1 MKAQGQAKKMILT
14 TLFAALAVVSLSSCT
29 KTKETKSMVS
39 PDHYV
44 SKSDF
49 EGKTF
54 SLVRGIEEADS
65 NNAVGAIPGF
75 SEDFGLVKVRITE
88 SELQFL
94 EVFNPLN
101 KEETQSILVSYAIKD
116 HFDIQREENDFKE
129 TTHRIVENRERPWNQ
144 RKFMRVDWSRPTN
157 ALGKFNSFNGG
168 IAPYE
173 NVIQLTD
180 PKIEK
185 DGHISWL
192 NEFSMN
198 EGALFWAQAAPG
210 SRVVARTHLMPLKP
224 TDFEKLNYRERD
236 FQRFGY
242 FYTRQLLEDPEKG
255 FLDSKLEDNT
265 YALLHNVCE
274 AGRTDKTGRPLSC
287 STNKIVWHLSK
298 GFAEKYK
305 DVTRK
310 AVREWNEVFKKALGR
325 SDDVVVLNEDLA
337 VDIIDPRYNT
347 LAYYGAKSPGGLLGV
362 AQWASNPITGELIAS
377 RATVYEDGI
386 RGTLG
391 WVDDIIT
398 MILNDEEVRKLFLAT
413 DEEAKERLSRLFP
426 STGGFK
432 VQEDIQKLRMSL
444 GMPVKSDLRVGS
456 NLLVDSHGHAIGQPS
471 GRGTGG
477 KGPAFN
483 SVLSGQRSPFQS
495 SAFRKDLARKLSEPV
510 GRSLARKETLM
521 KKAPELFAV
530 SEVDRIGGSLGGYD
544 FTFGLIGA
552 KQPAKSR
559 LPSIQGL
566 EHLHD
571 VGAALREERAR
582 MVNQAHTGVHG
593 SELVEEAAI
602 RYIRKILAKYP
613 NVNDFKSQVAV
624 IKAEI
629 DQLTFY
635 TTMLH
640 EMGHAFG
647 LRHNFHGSSDSKHYH
662 PEFHRLSK
670 QIEAEAELPEDQ
682 KTVTPDDLHPYM
694 FSSIMD
700 YGGDFYAQAGGLGP
714 YDFAAI
720 KYGYNRSTDRNE
732 DPVVK
737 AGFKFCTDHQVNDTI
752 LCRRFDKGR
761 NVSEITANMI
771 EDYHNNWVLSHFRR
785 DRANFEQRAR
795 SYPMNALVRYFIP
808 IRQVMDEYIYSLID
822 AKDVQAGENEC
833 GMAHWKQSVDAGE
846 IVNVCDPLAAERAGV
861 DATDLSTFAAG
872 LFNEKGLRKNP
883 TDYEA
888 YGLADLVF
896 ADSIAKQFFVEVLG
910 STEPG
915 TFLALPVAPGKFQLE
930 QLPSDGNLDE
940 TLTQF
945 AAERGFPT
953 TPEIIGQMKQL
964 VGRINIGRYGKP
976 FVSEA
981 DESGPF
987 VRQKNIGAFFDK
999 YAALVAL
1006 GIKDIGVEKYY
1017 RRSMT
1022 GNAYAY
1028 PQTQSF
1034 ARGMIKAMI
1043 TQKDRILTVPFK
1055 AAAGVVPATVE
1066 PSLNLDIKAIGTIT
1080 ALVDFVSDS
1089 DESIADSLRVCSLN
1103 DQGCRSGFGTK
1114 TIEFTTAS
1122 GQDVFRSVQTLK
1134 EDSISFDLLTEAAA
1148 LDKERKEWVSKML
1161 KASDTIATNIMKLEE
1176 LKAKRESLL
1185 KTLTA
1190 LEINELKEAIPVL
1203 LSNDPQ
1209 VVSVWNIVTH
1219 MATKPEELPLF
1230 LTLNLA
1236 QQAGGAF
1243 DGVGQLLVGNIQ
1255 KLDPE
1260 DECLLAELEL
1270 GPQGAGAQGTEEE
1283 GGKTLPAISG
1293 LRAQGNGFRLN
1304 RIGGVRLQNA
1314 GPGAANGPRPGPQA
1328 GGAPPKTDRSKLPQH
1343 CQALEVRF
1351 RELAGAVMGLQDF
1364 AKSAGEVLNGTLE
1377 IKVAPMRVKRAT
1389 DELQRAEANIRLIR
1403 RVSKAVGLE

>member
-1 MKAQGQAKKMILT
+1 MKAQGQNKMGKFA
-14 TLFAALAVVSLSSCT
+14 TLVVVFATMALSACA

-39 PDHYV
+39 PDHYMA
-44 SKSDF
+44 KSDF
-49 EGKTF
+49 DGKMF

-65 NNAVGAIPGF
+65 NNTVGAIPGF
-75 SEDFGLVKVRITE
+75 SEDFGFVSVRITE
-88 SELQFL
+88 SEIQFL
-94 EVFNPLN
+94 EVFNPMN
-101 KEETQSILVSYAIKD
+101 KQETQSILASYAIKD

-129 TTHRIVENRERPWNQ
+129 STHRIVENRERPWNQ

-157 ALGKFNSFNGG
+157 ALAKFNSFNGG

-173 NVIQLTD
+173 NVVQLTD
-180 PKIEK
+180 PKVEK

-198 EGALFWAQAAPG
+198 EGALFWATAAPG
-210 SRVVARTHLMPLKP
+210 SRVVARTHLMPVKA
-224 TDFEKLNYRERD
+224 TDFEKLNYREKD
-236 FQRFGY
+236 FQRFGF

-265 YALLHNVCE
+265 YALMHNVCE
-274 AGRTDKTGRPLSC
+274 AGRTDKNGKPLSC

-310 AVREWNEVFKKALGR
+310 AVQEWNEVFKKSLGR

-337 VDIIDPRYNT
+337 VDVVDPRYNT

-362 AQWASNPITGELIAS
+362 AQWASNPMTGELIAA

-426 STGGFK
+426 TTGGFK

-444 GMPVKSDLRVGS
+444 GMPVHSDVRVGEA
-456 NLLVDSHGHAIGQPS
+456 LLTDAHDHSGDSKKDLAKTFASGLTRGQ
-471 GRGTGG
+471 
-477 KGPAFN
+477 K
-483 SVLSGQRSPFQS
+483 SPFQS
-495 SAFRKDLARKLSEPV
+495 PSYRKDLSRKLSEPI
-510 GRSLARKETLM
+510 GRSLARKESLM

-530 SEVDRIGGSLGGYD
+530 AEVDRLGGSIGGYD
-544 FTFGLIGA
+544 FSFGLIGA

-593 SELVEEAAI
+593 AELVEEAAI
-602 RYIRKILAKYP
+602 RYIRKILAKHP
-613 NVNDFKSQVAV
+613 NVNDFRSQVAV

-662 PEFHRLSK
+662 PEYHRLAK
-670 QIEAEAELPEDQ
+670 QLEVEAQLPDDQ

-720 KYGYNRSTDRNE
+720 KYAYNRTTDRNE

-737 AGFKFCTDHQVNDTI
+737 AGYKFCTDHQVNDSI

-771 EDYHNNWVLSHFRR
+771 EDYHSNWVLSHFRR

-795 SYPMNALVRYFIP
+795 SYPMAALVRYFIP

-822 AKDVQAGENEC
+822 AKEVAAGENEC
-833 GMAHWKQSVDAGE
+833 GMEHWKKSVDAGE
-846 IVNVCDPLAAERAGV
+846 IVNVCNPLVAERVGV
-861 DATDLSTFAAG
+861 DPTDLSTFAAG
-872 LFNEKGLRKNP
+872 LFGEKGFRKNP
-883 TDYEA
+883 MEYQA

-915 TFLALPVAPGKFQLE
+915 TFIALPVGPGKFQLE
-930 QLPSDGNLDE
+930 QIPSSGNLE
-940 TLTQF
+940 ENLAEF

-953 TPEIIGQMKQL
+953 TPDVIGQMKQL
-964 VGRINIGRYGKP
+964 VGRIDIGRYGKP

-981 DESGPF
+981 DETGPF

-999 YAALVAL
+999 YVAMVAL
-1006 GIKDIGVEKYY
+1006 GIKDIGVPKYY

-1028 PQTQSF
+1028 PQTKDF
-1034 ARGMIKAMI
+1034 ATQMIKAMI

-1055 AAAGVVPATVE
+1055 TQVGVIPVAVE
-1066 PSLNLDIKAIGTIT
+1066 PSLNLDVKSIGTIT

-1103 DQGCRSGFGTK
+1103 DQGCRAGFGQK
-1114 TIEFTTAS
+1114 TVEFTTAS
-1122 GQDVFRSVQTLK
+1122 GQDVYRAVQTLK
-1134 EDSISFDLLTEAAA
+1134 DDSISFELLTEAAA
-1148 LDKERKEWVSKML
+1148 IDKERKEWVSKMQ

-1176 LKAKRESLL
+1176 LKPKRESLQ
-1185 KTLTA
+1185 KTLTE
-1190 LEINELKEAIPVL
+1190 LEIAELKDVIPALV
-1203 LSNDPQ
+1203 SNDKRTP
-1209 VVSVWNIVTH
+1209 SVWNIVSQL
-1219 MATKPEELPLF
+1219 ATGPDEMPLF

-1236 QQAGGAF
+1236 QQVGGVFEA
-1243 DGVGQLLVGNIQ
+1243 VSQLLVGNIEA
-1255 KLDPE
+1255 LDE
-1260 DECLLAELEL
+1260 QNECRLSELEI
-1270 GPQGAGAQGTEEE
+1270 GEVEGASDSA
-1283 GGKTLPAISG
+1283 KTLPAISG
-1293 LRAQGNGFRLN
+1293 LKGRLGGGLKGHRLN
-1304 RIGGVRLQNA
+1304 GEQIGRNSSRL
-1314 GPGAANGPRPGPQA
+1314 NGDRTRPL
-1328 GGAPPKTDRSKLPQH
+1328 APLPDRAKLPYY
-1343 CQALEVRF
+1343 CSAIEIRF
-1351 RELAGAVMGLQDF
+1351 RELVGAVKELQSF
-1364 AKSAGEVLNGTLE
+1364 AKDSGEILNGTLE
-1377 IKVAPMRVKRAT
+1377 IKVAPMRVKRST

>member
-1 MKAQGQAKKMILT
+1 MAHRQNKMGKFTALVAV
-14 TLFAALAVVSLSSCT
+14 FAVMALSACA

-39 PDHYV
+39 PDHYMA
-44 SKSDF
+44 KSDF
-49 EGKTF
+49 EGKMF

-75 SEDFGLVKVRITE
+75 SEDFGFVKVRITE
-88 SELQFL
+88 SEIQFL
-94 EVFNPLN
+94 EVFNPMN
-101 KEETQSILVSYAIKD
+101 KQETQSILASYAIKD

-129 TTHRIVENRERPWNQ
+129 TTHKIVENRERPWNQ
-144 RKFMRVDWSRPTN
+144 RKFMRVDWSQPTN
-157 ALGKFNSFNGG
+157 ALAKFNSFNGG

-173 NVIQLTD
+173 NVVQLTD
-180 PKIEK
+180 PKVES

-198 EGALFWAQAAPG
+198 EGALFWAMAAPG
-210 SRVVARTHLMPLKP
+210 SRVVARTHLMPVKT
-224 TDFEKLNYRERD
+224 TDFEKLNYREKD
-236 FQRFGY
+236 FQRFGF

-265 YALLHNVCE
+265 YALMHNVCE
-274 AGRTDKTGRPLSC
+274 AGRTDKNGKPLSC

-310 AVREWNEVFKKALGR
+310 AVKEWNEVFKKSLGR

-337 VDIIDPRYNT
+337 VDVVDPRYNT

-362 AQWASNPITGELIAS
+362 AQWASNPITGELIAA

-432 VQEDIQKLRMSL
+432 VQEDIQQLRMSM
-444 GMPVKSDLRVGS
+444 GMPVQSDLRVGMGLLPDAHNHS
-456 NLLVDSHGHAIGQPS
+456 NASAKASAKSLAASFARGQ
-471 GRGTGG
+471 
-477 KGPAFN
+477 K
-483 SVLSGQRSPFQS
+483 SPFQG
-495 SAFRKDLARKLSEPV
+495 SAYRKELSRKLAEPV
-510 GRSLARKETLM
+510 GRSLARKESLM

-530 SEVDRIGGSLGGYD
+530 SEVDRLGGAIGGYD

-571 VGAALREERAR
+571 VGSALREERAR
-582 MVNQAHTGVHG
+582 MINQAHTGVHG
-593 SELVEEAAI
+593 AELVEEAAI

-613 NVNDFKSQVAV
+613 NVNDFKAQVAV

-662 PEFHRLSK
+662 PEYHRLAK
-670 QIEAEAELPEDQ
+670 QIEAEAELPADQ
-682 KTVTPDDLHPYM
+682 KTVTPEDLHPYM

-720 KYGYNRSTDRNE
+720 KYAYNRTTDRNE

-737 AGFKFCTDHQVNDTI
+737 AGYKFCTDHQVNDSI

-771 EDYHNNWVLSHFRR
+771 EDYHTSWVLSHFRR

-795 SYPMNALVRYFIP
+795 GYPMGALVRYFIP
-808 IRQVMDEYIYSLID
+808 IRQVMDEFIYSLID
-822 AKDVQAGENEC
+822 AKDVAAGENEC
-833 GMAHWKQSVDAGE
+833 GMEHWKKSVDAGE
-846 IVNVCDPLAAERAGV
+846 IVNVCDPLAAEQAGV
-861 DATDLSTFAAG
+861 DPTDLSTFTAG
-872 LFNEKGLRKNP
+872 LFAEQGFRKNP
-883 TDYEA
+883 MEYEA

-896 ADSIAKQFFVEVLG
+896 ADAIAKQFFVEVLG

-915 TFLALPVAPGKFQLE
+915 TFIALPIAPGKFQLE
-930 QLPSDGNLDE
+930 PISTSGNLE
-940 TLTQF
+940 ENLVEF
-945 AAERGFPT
+945 AAARGFPT
-953 TPEIIGQMKQL
+953 TPDVIGQMKKL
-964 VGRINIGRYGKP
+964 VGRIEIGRYGKP
-976 FVSEA
+976 FVSES
-981 DESGPF
+981 DETGPF

-999 YAALVAL
+999 YVAMVAL
-1006 GIKDIGVEKYY
+1006 GIKDIGVPKYY

-1028 PQTQSF
+1028 PQTKDF
-1034 ARGMIKAMI
+1034 ATQMIKAMI
-1043 TQKDRILTVPFK
+1043 TQKDRILTMPFK
-1055 AAAGVVPATVE
+1055 TQAGVIPVAVE
-1066 PSLNLDIKAIGTIT
+1066 PSLNLDVKSIGTIT

-1089 DESIADSLRVCSLN
+1089 DESIADALRVCSLN
-1103 DQGCRSGFGTK
+1103 DQGCRAGFGQK
-1114 TIEFTTAS
+1114 TVEFTTAS
-1122 GQDVFRSVQTLK
+1122 GQDVYRAVQTLK
-1134 EDSISFDLLTEAAA
+1134 EDSISFDLLSEAAA
-1148 LDKERKEWVSKML
+1148 IDKDRKEWVSKMQ
-1161 KASDTIATNIMKLEE
+1161 KASDTIATNIMKLDE
-1176 LKAKRESLL
+1176 LKGARESMI
-1185 KTLTA
+1185 KTLEA
-1190 LEINELKEAIPVL
+1190 LEIKEMGEVIPMVFTDDEKTPSL
-1203 LSNDPQ
+1203 
-1209 VVSVWNIVTH
+1209 WNVTKLI
-1219 MATKPEELPLF
+1219 ATKGEEIPLF
-1230 LTLNLA
+1230 LTLNMT
-1236 QQAGGAF
+1236 QQAGGALEA
-1243 DGVGQLLVGNIQ
+1243 VGGLVV
-1255 KLDPE
+1255 
-1260 DECLLAELEL
+1260 AELQKIDPKNEC
-1270 GPQGAGAQGTEEE
+1270 PVQMPTANGAAEAQGGNKPGANGE
-1283 GGKTLPAISG
+1283 LPPVTG
-1293 LRAQGNGFRLN
+1293 LRARGKGFRLG
-1304 RIGGVRLQNA
+1304 GGVVLR
-1314 GPGAANGPRPGPQA
+1314 PGSPLLNNDAPVAQPEASANGGPKMPEHCA
-1328 GGAPPKTDRSKLPQH
+1328 GILERKKTLVAAMTEFQ
-1343 CQALEVRF
+1343 
-1351 RELAGAVMGLQDF
+1351 GF
-1364 AKSAGEVLNGTLE
+1364 AKGVGEILNGALE

>member
-1 MKAQGQAKKMILT
+1 MAQGQNKMGKFTALIAV
-14 TLFAALAVVSLSSCT
+14 FAVMALSACA

-39 PDHYV
+39 PDHYMA
-44 SKSDF
+44 KSDF
-49 EGKTF
+49 EGKMF

-65 NNAVGAIPGF
+65 NNSVGAIPGF
-75 SEDFGLVKVRITE
+75 SEDFGFVKVRITE
-88 SELQFL
+88 SEIQFL
-94 EVFNPLN
+94 EVFNPMN
-101 KEETQSILVSYAIKD
+101 KQETQSILASYAIKD

-129 TTHRIVENRERPWNQ
+129 TTHKIVENRERPWNQ
-144 RKFMRVDWSRPTN
+144 RKFMRVDWSQPTN
-157 ALGKFNSFNGG
+157 ALAKFNSFYGG
-168 IAPYE
+168 VAPYE
-173 NVIQLTD
+173 NVVQLTD
-180 PKIEK
+180 PKVES

-192 NEFSMN
+192 NEFSTN
-198 EGALFWAQAAPG
+198 EGILFWAMATSG
-210 SRVVARTHLMPLKP
+210 SRVVARTHLMPVKT
-224 TDFEKLNYRERD
+224 TDFEKLNYREKD
-236 FQRFGY
+236 FQRFGF

-265 YALLHNVCE
+265 YALMHNVCE
-274 AGRTDKTGRPLSC
+274 AGRTDKNGKPLSC

-310 AVREWNEVFKKALGR
+310 AVKEWNEVFKKSLGR

-337 VDIIDPRYNT
+337 VDVVDPRYNT

-362 AQWASNPITGELIAS
+362 AQWASNPITGELIAA

-432 VQEDIQKLRMSL
+432 VQEDIQQLRMSM
-444 GMPVKSDLRVGS
+444 GMPVQSDLRVGMG
-456 NLLVDSHGHAIGQPS
+456 LLPDAHNHSTASAKASAKSLAASFARGQ
-471 GRGTGG
+471 
-477 KGPAFN
+477 K
-483 SVLSGQRSPFQS
+483 SPFQG
-495 SAFRKDLARKLSEPV
+495 SAYRKELSRKLAEPV
-510 GRSLARKETLM
+510 GRSLARKESLM

-530 SEVDRIGGSLGGYD
+530 SEVDRLGGAIGGYD

-571 VGAALREERAR
+571 VGSALREERAR
-582 MVNQAHTGVHG
+582 MINQAHTGVHG
-593 SELVEEAAI
+593 AELVEEAAI

-613 NVNDFKSQVAV
+613 NVNDFKAQVAV

-662 PEFHRLSK
+662 PEYHRLAK
-670 QIEAEAELPEDQ
+670 QIEAEAELPADQ

-720 KYGYNRSTDRNE
+720 KYAYNRTTDRNE

-737 AGFKFCTDHQVNDTI
+737 AGYKFCTDHQVNDSI

-771 EDYHNNWVLSHFRR
+771 EDYHTSWVLSHFRR

-795 SYPMNALVRYFIP
+795 GYPMGALVRYFIP
-808 IRQVMDEYIYSLID
+808 IRQVMDEFIYSLID
-822 AKDVQAGENEC
+822 AKDVAAGENEC
-833 GMAHWKQSVDAGE
+833 GMEHWKKSVDAGE
-846 IVNVCDPLAAERAGV
+846 IVNVCDPLAAEQAGV
-861 DATDLSTFAAG
+861 DPTDLSTFTAG
-872 LFNEKGLRKNP
+872 LFAEQGFRKNP
-883 TDYEA
+883 MEYEA

-896 ADSIAKQFFVEVLG
+896 ADAIAKQFFVEVLG

-915 TFLALPVAPGKFQLE
+915 TFIALPVAPGKFQLE
-930 QLPSDGNLDE
+930 PISTSGNLE
-940 TLTQF
+940 ENLVEF
-945 AAERGFPT
+945 AAARGFPT
-953 TPEIIGQMKQL
+953 TPDVIGQMKKL
-964 VGRINIGRYGKP
+964 VGRIEIGRYGKP
-976 FVSEA
+976 FVSES
-981 DESGPF
+981 DETGPF

-999 YAALVAL
+999 YVAMVAL
-1006 GIKDIGVEKYY
+1006 GIKDIGVPKYY

-1028 PQTQSF
+1028 PQTKDF
-1034 ARGMIKAMI
+1034 ATQMIKAMI
-1043 TQKDRILTVPFK
+1043 TQKDRILTMPFK
-1055 AAAGVVPATVE
+1055 TQAGVIPVAVE
-1066 PSLNLDIKAIGTIT
+1066 PSLNLDVKSIGTIT

-1089 DESIADSLRVCSLN
+1089 DESIADALRVCSLN
-1103 DQGCRSGFGTK
+1103 DQGCRAGFGQK
-1114 TIEFTTAS
+1114 TVEFTTAS
-1122 GQDVFRSVQTLK
+1122 GQDVYRAVQTLK
-1134 EDSISFDLLTEAAA
+1134 EDSISFDLLSEAAA
-1148 LDKERKEWVSKML
+1148 IDKDRKEWVSKMQ

-1176 LKAKRESLL
+1176 LKPKRDSLH
-1185 KTLTA
+1185 KTLMD
-1190 LEINELKEAIPVL
+1190 LEIAELGELIPAL
-1203 LSNDPQ
+1203 LSGEKGVP
-1209 VVSVWNIVTH
+1209 SVWNIVNLV
-1219 MATKPEELPLF
+1219 ATSPEQVPLF
-1230 LTLNLA
+1230 MTLNFV

-1243 DGVGQLLVGNIQ
+1243 QAAGQILVGRIEA
-1255 KLDPE
+1255 LDE
-1260 DECLLAELEL
+1260 KNECRLSELEINKV
-1270 GPQGAGAQGTEEE
+1270 E
-1283 GGKTLPAISG
+1283 GSPEGEMTLPSVSG
-1293 LRAQGNGFRLN
+1293 LRGRLLSGKRSRMN
-1304 RIGGVRLQNA
+1304 
-1314 GPGAANGPRPGPQA
+1314 
-1328 GGAPPKTDRSKLPQH
+1328 GAPIGVNKGLFNVETVGDSASRSDRSRLPYY
-1343 CQALEVRF
+1343 CVAIESRFKELVVAVREYQSF
-1351 RELAGAVMGLQDF
+1351 SEG
-1364 AKSAGEVLNGTLE
+1364 SGEILNGALE

>member
-1 MKAQGQAKKMILT
+1 MAQGQNKMGKFA
-14 TLFAALAVVSLSSCT
+14 TLVAVFAALALSACT

-39 PDHYV
+39 PDHYM
-44 SKSDF
+44 SKADF

-65 NNAVGAIPGF
+65 NNTVGAIPGF
-75 SEDFGLVKVRITE
+75 SEDFGFVTVRITE
-88 SELQFL
+88 TELQFI
-94 EVFNPLN
+94 EAFNPQN
-101 KEETQSILVSYAIKD
+101 KKETQSVLASFAIKD

-144 RKFMRVDWSRPTN
+144 RKFIRVDFSRPTN
-157 ALGKFNSFNGG
+157 EKSRLSSSTQDPT
-168 IAPYE
+168 APTE
-173 NVIQLTD
+173 NVVQLAD
-180 PKIEK
+180 PKVEA

-192 NEFSMN
+192 TEFSAA
-198 EGALFWAQAAPG
+198 GGSFWWG
-210 SRVVARTHLMPLKP
+210 VENNSRVVARTHLMPVKA
-224 TDFEKLNYRERD
+224 TDYEKLNYREKD
-236 FQRFGY
+236 FQRFGF

-265 YALLHNVCE
+265 YALMHNVCE
-274 AGRTDKTGRPLSC
+274 AGRTDKNGKPLSC

-310 AVREWNEVFKKALGR
+310 AVKEWNDVFKKSLGR

-337 VDIIDPRYNT
+337 VDVVDPRYNT

-362 AQWASNPITGELIAS
+362 AQWASNPMTGELIAA

-398 MILNDEEVRKLFLAT
+398 MILNDEEVRKLFLAS

-432 VQEDIQKLRMSL
+432 VQEDIQKLRMSM
-444 GMPVKSDLRVGS
+444 GMPVHSDLRVGS
-456 NLLVDSHGHAIGQPS
+456 ELLADSHGATTALKKDSKSLAANFARGQ
-471 GRGTGG
+471 
-477 KGPAFN
+477 K
-483 SVLSGQRSPFQS
+483 SPFQS
-495 SAFRKDLARKLSEPV
+495 QSYRNYLSRKLAEPV
-510 GRSLARKETLM
+510 GRGLARKEALM

-530 SEVDRIGGSLGGYD
+530 SEVDRLGGAIGGYD
-544 FTFGLIGA
+544 YSFGLIGA

-571 VGAALREERAR
+571 VGSALREERAR

-593 SELVEEAAI
+593 AELVEEAAI

-613 NVNDFKSQVAV
+613 NVNDFKGQVAV

-662 PEFHRLSK
+662 PEYFRLSK
-670 QIEAEAELPEDQ
+670 QIESEAALPADQ
-682 KTVTPDDLHPYM
+682 KTVTPDDLHPFM

-720 KYGYNRSTDRNE
+720 KYAYNRTTDRNE

-737 AGFKFCTDHQVNDTI
+737 SGYKFCTDHQVNDTI

-795 SYPMNALVRYFIP
+795 SYPMAALVRYFIP

-822 AKDVQAGENEC
+822 AKDVAAGENEC
-833 GMAHWKQSVDAGE
+833 GMEHWKKSVDAGE
-846 IVNVCDPLAAERAGV
+846 IVNVCDPLAAEQVGV
-861 DATDLSTFAAG
+861 DPTDLSTFAAG
-872 LFNEKGLRKNP
+872 LFGEQGLRKNP
-883 TDYEA
+883 MEYEA
-888 YGLADLVF
+888 YGLADLVY
-896 ADSIAKQFFVEVLG
+896 ADAIAKQFFVEVLG
-910 STEPG
+910 SAEPG
-915 TFLALPVAPGKFQLE
+915 TFIALPIAPGKFQLE
-930 QLPSDGNLDE
+930 QIPSSGDLEENLA
-940 TLTQF
+940 QF

-953 TPEIIGQMKQL
+953 TPDVIGQMKQL
-964 VGRINIGRYGKP
+964 VGRIDIGRYGKP

-981 DESGPF
+981 DETGPF

-999 YAALVAL
+999 YVAMIAL
-1006 GIKDIGVEKYY
+1006 GIKDIGVPKYY

-1028 PQTQSF
+1028 PQTKDF
-1034 ARGMIKAMI
+1034 ATQMIKAMI
-1043 TQKDRILTVPFK
+1043 TQKDRILTIPFK
-1055 AAAGVVPATVE
+1055 TQVGVIPVAVE
-1066 PSLNLDIKAIGTIT
+1066 PSLNLDVKAIGTIT

-1103 DQGCRSGFGTK
+1103 DQGCRAGFGQK
-1114 TIEFTTAS
+1114 TVEFTTAS
-1122 GQDVFRSVQTLK
+1122 GQDVYRSVQTLK

-1148 LDKERKEWVSKML
+1148 IDKERKEWVTKL
-1161 KASDTIATNIMKLEE
+1161 QKASDTIATNIMKLEE
-1176 LKAKRESLL
+1176 LKPVRESMI
-1185 KTLTA
+1185 KTLES
-1190 LEINELKEAIPVL
+1190 LEIAEMAQILPMVFTDDEKTPSL
-1203 LSNDPQ
+1203 
-1209 VVSVWNIVTH
+1209 WNITKLV
-1219 MATKPEELPLF
+1219 ATKGEEIPLF
-1230 LTLNLA
+1230 LTLNMT
-1236 QQAGGAF
+1236 QQAGGALEA
-1243 DGVGQLLVGNIQ
+1243 VGGLIVAEIQ
-1255 KLDPE
+1255 KIDPKN
-1260 DECLLAELEL
+1260 ECPVPMAVEGEE
-1270 GPQGAGAQGTEEE
+1270 PVEAQGGDRQGPN
-1283 GGKTLPAISG
+1283 GGLPTVTG
-1293 LRAQGNGFRLN
+1293 LRGR
-1304 RIGGVRLQNA
+1304 
-1314 GPGAANGPRPGPQA
+1314 ANGIRLA
-1328 GGAPPKTDRSKLPQH
+1328 GGAVLRPGSPLLNNNAPVVQPNGPASAEEPKMPAH
-1343 CQALEVRF
+1343 CAEILERKKTLV
-1351 RELAGAVMGLQDF
+1351 AAVTEFQGF
-1364 AKSAGEVLNGTLE
+1364 AKGVGELLNGALE
-1377 IKVAPMRVKRAT
+1377 IKVAPLRVKRAT

>member
-1 MKAQGQAKKMILT
+1 MMARGQSKKTIFS
-14 TLFAALAVVSLSSCT
+14 TLFAVFAAISLSSCA
-29 KTKETKSMVS
+29 KTKDTKSMVS
-39 PDHYV
+39 PDHYLA
-44 SKSDF
+44 KSDF

-65 NNAVGAIPGF
+65 NNSVGAVPGF
-75 SEDFGLVKVRITE
+75 SEDFGLVEVRITE
-88 SELQFL
+88 SEIQFL
-94 EVFNPLN
+94 ELFNPMN
-101 KEETQSILVSYAIKD
+101 RTETRSILASYPIRD

-129 TTHRIVENRERPWNQ
+129 TTHKIVENRERPWSQ
-144 RKFMRVDWSRPTN
+144 RKFIRVDWSRPTN
-157 ALGKFNSFNGG
+157 SMSRFNSFNGG
-168 IAPYE
+168 MAPYE

-180 PKIEK
+180 PKVEK

-198 EGALFWAQAAPG
+198 EGTLFWAQASPG
-210 SRVVARTHLMPLKP
+210 SRVVARTHLMPLKAS
-224 TDFEKLNYRERD
+224 DFVKLNYREKD
-236 FQRFGY
+236 FKRFGY

-265 YALLHNVCE
+265 YALLHNICE
-274 AGRTDKTGRPLSC
+274 AGRTDSSGKPLSC
-287 STNKIVWHLSK
+287 STNQVVWHLSI

-305 DVTRK
+305 NVTRK
-310 AVREWNEVFKKALGR
+310 AVREWNDVFKKALGR
-325 SDDVVVLNEDLA
+325 SDDVIVLNEEVQVDL
-337 VDIIDPRYNT
+337 IDPRYNT

-362 AQWASNPITGELIAS
+362 AQWASNPVTGELIAS
-377 RATVYEDGI
+377 RATIYEDGI

-398 MILNDEEVRKLFLAT
+398 MILSDEEVRKLFLAT
-413 DEEAKERLSRLFP
+413 DEEAKERLDRLFP

-444 GMPVKSDLRVGS
+444 GMPVIFDKKNGADSDLQVG
-456 NLLVDSHGHAIGQPS
+456 LVSDQGQKS
-471 GRGTGG
+471 TR
-477 KGPAFN
+477 AVRDLRRHLN
-483 SVLSGQRSPFQS
+483 SPFQS
-495 SAFRKDLARKLSEPV
+495 QSYRKELVRKLSEPV
-510 GRSLARKETLM
+510 GRTIARKEALM

-530 SEVDRIGGSLGGYD
+530 SEIDRIGGSVGGYD

-552 KQPAKSR
+552 RRPAKSR

-571 VGAALREERAR
+571 VGSALREERAR
-582 MVNQAHTGVHG
+582 MINQAHTGIHG

-613 NVNDFKSQVAV
+613 NVNDFKSQVSV

-635 TTMLH
+635 TTLLH

-647 LRHNFHGSSDSKHYH
+647 LRHNFHGSSDSQHYH
-662 PEFHRLSK
+662 PEFNRLSK
-670 QIEAEAELPEDQ
+670 QMERESALPEDQ
-682 KTVTPDDLHPYM
+682 RTVTSDDLHPYM

-714 YDFAAI
+714 YDSAAI
-720 KYGYNRSTDRNE
+720 KYAYNRSIDKNE

-737 AGFKFCTDHQVNDTI
+737 AGYKFCTDHQVNDSI

-771 EDYHNNWVLSHFRR
+771 EGYHNNWVLSHFRR
-785 DRANFEQRAR
+785 DRANFDQRAR

-808 IRQVMDEYIYSLID
+808 IRQVMDEFIYSLID
-822 AKDVQAGENEC
+822 AKDVAAGENEC
-833 GMAHWKQSVDAGE
+833 GMAHWRRSVEADE
-846 IVNVCDPLAAERAGV
+846 IVNVCNPLEAEAAGV
-861 DATDLSTFAAG
+861 DVTDLSTFVAG
-872 LFNEKGLRKNP
+872 LFNEKGPRKAP
-883 TDYEA
+883 TEYEA

-896 ADSIAKQFFVEVLG
+896 ADAIAKQFFVEVLG

-915 TFLALPVAPGKFQLE
+915 TYLALPVSKGKFQLE
-930 QLPSDGNLDE
+930 GLSPDGNLDE
-940 TLTQF
+940 TLAQF
-945 AAERGFPT
+945 AAERGIQAS
-953 TPEIIGQMKQL
+953 PETIAQMKQL
-964 VGRINIGRYGKP
+964 VGKIGVGRYGKP
-976 FVSEA
+976 FVSES

-999 YAALVAL
+999 YVALIAL
-1006 GIKDIGVEKYY
+1006 GIKDLGIEKYY

-1034 ARGMIKAMI
+1034 AREMIKAMI
-1043 TQKDRILTVPFK
+1043 TQKDRILTIPFK
-1055 AAAGVVPATVE
+1055 TQVGLLPATVV
-1066 PSLNLDIKAIGTIT
+1066 PSLNLDLKSIGTIT

-1089 DESIADSLRVCSLN
+1089 DESIADALRVCSLN

-1134 EDSISFDLLTEAAA
+1134 EDSISYDLLSEAATI
-1148 LDKERKEWVSKML
+1148 DKERKEWVTKLQKS
-1161 KASDTIATNIMKLEE
+1161 SDTIASNIMKLEE
-1176 LKAKRESLL
+1176 LKEKRE
-1185 KTLTA
+1185 A
-1190 LEINELKEAIPVL
+1190 LIKRLVELKIGELDEAIQVL
-1203 LSNDPQ
+1203 FSNDPRAI
-1209 VVSVWNIVTH
+1209 SVWNILTQL
-1219 MATKPEELPLF
+1219 ATKPEELPLF

-1243 DGVGQLLVGNIQ
+1243 EGVGRLLMDQVQ
-1255 KLDPE
+1255 KLDPKN
-1260 DECLLAELEL
+1260 ECRLAELEL
-1270 GPQGAGAQGTEEE
+1270 NPEQNGEERD
-1283 GGKTLPAISG
+1283 KQVPSVSG
-1293 LRAQGNGFRLN
+1293 LRAQGSGQRLN
-1304 RIGGVRLQNA
+1304 RTSSMQTLNQL
-1314 GPGAANGPRPGPQA
+1314 PGAVNGANNGNRQPRP
-1328 GGAPPKTDRSKLPQH
+1328 APKVDRSSLPAQ
-1343 CQALEVRF
+1343 CQAIELRF
-1351 RELAGAVMGLQDF
+1351 RELAGSIMQLQSF
-1364 AKSAGEVLNGTLE
+1364 ATASGEVINGVLD
-1377 IKVAPMRVKRAT
+1377 IKVAPLRVTRAT
-1389 DELQRAEANIRLIR
+1389 SDLQRAEANIRLIR

>member
-1 MKAQGQAKKMILT
+1 MAQGQNKMGKFTALIAV
-14 TLFAALAVVSLSSCT
+14 FAVMALSACA

-39 PDHYV
+39 PDHYMA
-44 SKSDF
+44 KSDF
-49 EGKTF
+49 EGKMF

-75 SEDFGLVKVRITE
+75 SEDFGFVKVRITE
-88 SELQFL
+88 SEIQFL
-94 EVFNPLN
+94 EVFNPMN
-101 KEETQSILVSYAIKD
+101 KQETQSILASYAIKD

-129 TTHRIVENRERPWNQ
+129 TTHKIVENRERPWNQ
-144 RKFMRVDWSRPTN
+144 RKFMRVDWSQPTN
-157 ALGKFNSFNGG
+157 ALAKFNSFNGG

-173 NVIQLTD
+173 NVVQLTD
-180 PKIEK
+180 PKVES

-198 EGALFWAQAAPG
+198 EGALFWATAAPG
-210 SRVVARTHLMPLKP
+210 SRVVARTHLMPVKA
-224 TDFEKLNYRERD
+224 TDFEKLNYREKD
-236 FQRFGY
+236 FQRFGF

-265 YALLHNVCE
+265 YALMHNVCE
-274 AGRTDKTGRPLSC
+274 AGRTDKNGKPLSC

-310 AVREWNEVFKKALGR
+310 AVKEWNEVFKKSLGR

-337 VDIIDPRYNT
+337 VDVVDPRYNT

-362 AQWASNPITGELIAS
+362 AQWASNPMTGELIAA

-432 VQEDIQKLRMSL
+432 VQEDIQQLRMSM
-444 GMPVKSDLRVGS
+444 GMPVQSDLRLGMG
-456 NLLVDSHGHAIGQPS
+456 LLPDAHNHSTASAKASAKSLAASFARGQ
-471 GRGTGG
+471 
-477 KGPAFN
+477 K
-483 SVLSGQRSPFQS
+483 SPFQG
-495 SAFRKDLARKLSEPV
+495 SAYRKELSRKLAEPV
-510 GRSLARKETLM
+510 GRSLARKESLM

-530 SEVDRIGGSLGGYD
+530 SEVDRLGGAIGGYD

-571 VGAALREERAR
+571 VGSALREERAR
-582 MVNQAHTGVHG
+582 MINQAHTGVHG
-593 SELVEEAAI
+593 AELVEEAAI

-613 NVNDFKSQVAV
+613 NVNDFKGQVAV

-662 PEFHRLSK
+662 PEYHRLAK
-670 QIEAEAELPEDQ
+670 QIEAEAELPADQ
-682 KTVTPDDLHPYM
+682 KTVTPEDLHPYM

-720 KYGYNRSTDRNE
+720 KYAYNRTTDRNE

-737 AGFKFCTDHQVNDTI
+737 AGYKFCTDHQVNDSI

-771 EDYHNNWVLSHFRR
+771 EDYHTNWVLSHFRR

-795 SYPMNALVRYFIP
+795 GYPMGALVRYFIP
-808 IRQVMDEYIYSLID
+808 IRQVMDEFIYSLID
-822 AKDVQAGENEC
+822 AKDVAAGENEC
-833 GMAHWKQSVDAGE
+833 GMEHWKKSVDAGE
-846 IVNVCDPLAAERAGV
+846 IVNVCDPLAAEQAGV
-861 DATDLSTFAAG
+861 DPTDLSTFTAG
-872 LFNEKGLRKNP
+872 LFAEQGFRKNP
-883 TDYEA
+883 MEYEA

-896 ADSIAKQFFVEVLG
+896 ADAIAKQFFVEVLG

-915 TFLALPVAPGKFQLE
+915 TFIALPIAPGKFQLE
-930 QLPSDGNLDE
+930 QIPSSGNLE
-940 TLTQF
+940 ENLAEF
-945 AAERGFPT
+945 AAERGIPT
-953 TPEIIGQMKQL
+953 TPDVIGQMKQL
-964 VGRINIGRYGKP
+964 VGRIEIGRYGKP
-976 FVSEA
+976 FVSES
-981 DESGPF
+981 DETGPF

-999 YAALVAL
+999 YVAMVAL
-1006 GIKDIGVEKYY
+1006 GIKDIGVPKYY

-1028 PQTQSF
+1028 PQTKDF
-1034 ARGMIKAMI
+1034 ATQMIKAMI
-1043 TQKDRILTVPFK
+1043 TQKDRILTMPFK
-1055 AAAGVVPATVE
+1055 TQAGVIPVAVE
-1066 PSLNLDIKAIGTIT
+1066 PSLNLDVKSIGTIT

-1089 DESIADSLRVCSLN
+1089 DESIADALRVCSLN
-1103 DQGCRSGFGTK
+1103 DQGCRAGFGQK
-1114 TIEFTTAS
+1114 TVEFTTAS
-1122 GQDVFRSVQTLK
+1122 GQDVYRAVQTLK
-1134 EDSISFDLLTEAAA
+1134 EDSISFDLLSEAAA
-1148 LDKERKEWVSKML
+1148 IDKDRKEWVSKMQ
-1161 KASDTIATNIMKLEE
+1161 KASDTIATNIMKLDE
-1176 LKAKRESLL
+1176 LKGARESMI
-1185 KTLTA
+1185 KTLEA
-1190 LEINELKEAIPVL
+1190 LEIKEMGEVIPMVFTDDEKTPSL
-1203 LSNDPQ
+1203 
-1209 VVSVWNIVTH
+1209 WNVTKLI
-1219 MATKPEELPLF
+1219 ATKGEEIPLF
-1230 LTLNLA
+1230 LTLNMT
-1236 QQAGGAF
+1236 QQAGGAL
-1243 DGVGQLLVGNIQ
+1243 DAVGGLVV
-1255 KLDPE
+1255 
-1260 DECLLAELEL
+1260 AELQKIDPKNEC
-1270 GPQGAGAQGTEEE
+1270 PVQMPTANGAAEAQGGNKPGANGE
-1283 GGKTLPAISG
+1283 LPPVTG
-1293 LRAQGNGFRLN
+1293 LRARGKGIRL
-1304 RIGGVRLQNA
+1304 GGGLVLR
-1314 GPGAANGPRPGPQA
+1314 PGSPLLNNDAPVVQPETSANGGPKMPEHCA
-1328 GGAPPKTDRSKLPQH
+1328 GILERKKTLVAAMTEFQ
-1343 CQALEVRF
+1343 
-1351 RELAGAVMGLQDF
+1351 GF
-1364 AKSAGEVLNGTLE
+1364 AKGVGEILNGALE

>member
-1 MKAQGQAKKMILT
+1 MAHRQNKMGKFTALVAV
-14 TLFAALAVVSLSSCT
+14 FAVMALSACA

-39 PDHYV
+39 PDHYMA
-44 SKSDF
+44 KSDF
-49 EGKTF
+49 EGKMF

-75 SEDFGLVKVRITE
+75 SEDFGFVKVRITE
-88 SELQFL
+88 SEIQFL
-94 EVFNPLN
+94 EVFNPMN
-101 KEETQSILVSYAIKD
+101 KQETQSILASYAIKD

-129 TTHRIVENRERPWNQ
+129 TTHKIVENRERPWNQ
-144 RKFMRVDWSRPTN
+144 RKFMRVDWSQPTN
-157 ALGKFNSFNGG
+157 ALAKFNSFNGG

-173 NVIQLTD
+173 NVVQLTD
-180 PKIEK
+180 PKVES

-198 EGALFWAQAAPG
+198 EGALFWAMAAPG
-210 SRVVARTHLMPLKP
+210 SRVVARTHLMPVKT
-224 TDFEKLNYRERD
+224 TDFEKLNYREKD
-236 FQRFGY
+236 FQRFGF

-265 YALLHNVCE
+265 YALMHNVCE
-274 AGRTDKTGRPLSC
+274 AGRTDKNGKPLSC

-310 AVREWNEVFKKALGR
+310 AVKEWNEVFKKSLGR

-337 VDIIDPRYNT
+337 VDVVDPRYNT

-362 AQWASNPITGELIAS
+362 AQWASNPITGELIAA

-432 VQEDIQKLRMSL
+432 VQEDIQQLRMSM
-444 GMPVKSDLRVGS
+444 GMPVQSDLRVGMGLLPDAHNHS
-456 NLLVDSHGHAIGQPS
+456 NASAKASAKSLAASFARGQ
-471 GRGTGG
+471 
-477 KGPAFN
+477 K
-483 SVLSGQRSPFQS
+483 SPFQG
-495 SAFRKDLARKLSEPV
+495 SAYRKELSRKLAEPV
-510 GRSLARKETLM
+510 GRSLARKESLM

-530 SEVDRIGGSLGGYD
+530 SEVDRLGGAIGGYD

-571 VGAALREERAR
+571 VGSALREERAR
-582 MVNQAHTGVHG
+582 MINQAHTGVHG
-593 SELVEEAAI
+593 AELVEEAAI

-613 NVNDFKSQVAV
+613 NVNDFKAQVAV

-662 PEFHRLSK
+662 PEYHRLAK
-670 QIEAEAELPEDQ
+670 QIEAESELPADQ

-720 KYGYNRSTDRNE
+720 KYAYNRTTDRNE

-737 AGFKFCTDHQVNDTI
+737 AGYKFCTDHQVNDSI

-771 EDYHNNWVLSHFRR
+771 EDYHTSWVLSHFRR

-795 SYPMNALVRYFIP
+795 GYPMGALVRYFIP
-808 IRQVMDEYIYSLID
+808 IRQVMDEFIYSLID
-822 AKDVQAGENEC
+822 AKDVAAGENEC
-833 GMAHWKQSVDAGE
+833 GMEHWKKSVDAGE
-846 IVNVCDPLAAERAGV
+846 IVNVCDPLAAEQAGV
-861 DATDLSTFAAG
+861 DPTDLSTFTAG
-872 LFNEKGLRKNP
+872 LFAEQGFRKNP
-883 TDYEA
+883 MEYEA

-896 ADSIAKQFFVEVLG
+896 ADAIAKQFFVEVLG

-915 TFLALPVAPGKFQLE
+915 TFIALPIAPGKFQLE
-930 QLPSDGNLDE
+930 PISTSGNLE
-940 TLTQF
+940 ENLVEF
-945 AAERGFPT
+945 AAARGFPT
-953 TPEIIGQMKQL
+953 TPDVIGQMKKL
-964 VGRINIGRYGKP
+964 VGRIEIGRYGKP
-976 FVSEA
+976 FVSES
-981 DESGPF
+981 DETGPF

-999 YAALVAL
+999 YVAMVAL
-1006 GIKDIGVEKYY
+1006 GIKDIGVPKYY

-1028 PQTQSF
+1028 PQTKDF
-1034 ARGMIKAMI
+1034 ATQMIKAMI
-1043 TQKDRILTVPFK
+1043 TQKDRILTMPFK
-1055 AAAGVVPATVE
+1055 TQAGVIPVAVE
-1066 PSLNLDIKAIGTIT
+1066 PSLNLDVKSIGTIT

-1089 DESIADSLRVCSLN
+1089 DESIADALRVCSLN
-1103 DQGCRSGFGTK
+1103 DQGCRAGFGQK
-1114 TIEFTTAS
+1114 TVEFTTAS
-1122 GQDVFRSVQTLK
+1122 GQDVYRAVQTLK
-1134 EDSISFDLLTEAAA
+1134 EDSISFDLLSEAAA
-1148 LDKERKEWVSKML
+1148 IDKDRKEWVSKMQ
-1161 KASDTIATNIMKLEE
+1161 KASDTIATNIMKLDE
-1176 LKAKRESLL
+1176 LKGARESMI
-1185 KTLTA
+1185 KTLEA
-1190 LEINELKEAIPVL
+1190 LEIKEMGEVIPMVFTDDEKTPSL
-1203 LSNDPQ
+1203 
-1209 VVSVWNIVTH
+1209 WNVTKLI
-1219 MATKPEELPLF
+1219 ATKGEEIPLF
-1230 LTLNLA
+1230 LTLNMT
-1236 QQAGGAF
+1236 QQAGGALEA
-1243 DGVGQLLVGNIQ
+1243 VGGLVV
-1255 KLDPE
+1255 
-1260 DECLLAELEL
+1260 AELQKIDPKNEC
-1270 GPQGAGAQGTEEE
+1270 PVQMPTANGAAEAQGGNKPGANGE
-1283 GGKTLPAISG
+1283 LPPVTG
-1293 LRAQGNGFRLN
+1293 LRARGKGFRLG
-1304 RIGGVRLQNA
+1304 GGVVLR
-1314 GPGAANGPRPGPQA
+1314 PGSPLLNNDAPVAQPEASANGGPKMPEHCA
-1328 GGAPPKTDRSKLPQH
+1328 GILERKKTLVAAMTEFQ
-1343 CQALEVRF
+1343 
-1351 RELAGAVMGLQDF
+1351 GF
-1364 AKSAGEVLNGTLE
+1364 AKGVGEILNGALE